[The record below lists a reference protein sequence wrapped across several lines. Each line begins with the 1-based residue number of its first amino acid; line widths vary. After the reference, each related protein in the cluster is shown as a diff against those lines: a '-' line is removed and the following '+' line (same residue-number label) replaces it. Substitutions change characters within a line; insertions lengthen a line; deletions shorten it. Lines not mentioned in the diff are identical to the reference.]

1 MLSAKTGTF
10 CQLMS
15 PVAAECLCQAGFDF
29 LIADAEH
36 SALSDEVLLNFVH
49 ATSRWPEKLFIRVR
63 DSLRSTLLHSLDIA
77 PAGIII
83 PDVQSIEEIQQ
94 IVRSTKYY
102 PLGNRGVAFARNAA
116 YGMDPALQHGMEN
129 FFTHVNQRCLVI
141 PQCETSG
148 ALENIEHICAIDG
161 VDGIFVGP
169 YDLSVACHL
178 PGQLKH
184 PQIQD
189 AIARI
194 LRACKAQH
202 KIAMIFAADKATAMA
217 YAQQGF
223 DYIAVGTDTQFMLQG
238 ASALL
243 S

>member
-1 MLSAKTGTF
+1 MLSTKTGTF

-15 PVAAECLCQAGFDF
+15 PVAAESLCLAGFDF

-36 SALSDEVLLNFVH
+36 SALSDAALLNFVH

-63 DSLRSTLLHSLDIA
+63 DSLRSTLLRSMDMA

-83 PDVQSIEEIQQ
+83 PDVHTLEEIKQ
-94 IVRSTKYY
+94 IVRHTKYY
-102 PLGNRGVAFARNAA
+102 PLGHRGVAFGRNAA
-116 YGMDPALQHGMEN
+116 YGMDPTLKTGMEN
-129 FFTHVNQRCLVI
+129 FFSGVNTRCLVI
-141 PQCETSG
+141 PQCETLG
-148 ALENIEHICAIDG
+148 ALDNIEQFCAIDG

-169 YDLSVACHL
+169 YDLSVACNL
-178 PGQLKH
+178 PGELRH
-184 PQIQD
+184 PVIQE

-194 LRACKAQH
+194 LRACKSQQ
-202 KIAMIFAADKATAMA
+202 KIAMIFAADKVTATA

-238 ASALL
+238 AATLL